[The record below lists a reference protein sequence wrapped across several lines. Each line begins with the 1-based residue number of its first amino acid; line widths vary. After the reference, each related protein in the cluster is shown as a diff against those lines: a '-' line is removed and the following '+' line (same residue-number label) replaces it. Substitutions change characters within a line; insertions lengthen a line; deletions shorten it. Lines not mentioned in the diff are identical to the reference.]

1 MATSDS
7 TRAFTKS
14 LRAQYLA
21 ADRAD
26 KFFTGGSI
34 TRAAK

>member
-1 MATSDS
+1 MAAGHR

-14 LRAQYLA
+14 LGTQYLA

-26 KFFTGGSI
+26 EFFASGSI
-34 TRAAK
+34 ARAAK